1 MFDFRYFTP
10 TKVVFG
16 KNTESQVA
24 DLIKEFGG
32 TKVLI
37 HYGGGSVVRSGL
49 LDRVKATLDQ
59 AGIAHAELGGA
70 VPNPHLGLVYEGI
83 ELCRKEHVDFLL
95 AVGGGSAIDSAKA
108 MGYGLVNEGDVW
120 DFYDYKRQA
129 KGCMP
134 IGVILTLAATGSEM
148 SDSSVITKEE
158 GLVKRGYSSDYSRP
172 KFAIMNPELTMT
184 LPDYQT
190 ACGCTDIMMHTMER
204 YFTNGGNMEI
214 TDALAEGLLRT
225 VKKNMKFICTTR
237 K

>member
-1 MFDFRYFTP
+1 MENFTFYSP
-10 TKVVFG
+10 TKFVFG
-16 KNTESQVA
+16 KGTESQAGSLVKA
-24 DLIKEFGG
+24 FGG
-32 TKVLI
+32 SKVLI

-59 AGIAHAELGGA
+59 AGIAHVELGGA

-83 ELCRKEHVDFLL
+83 ELCKKENVDFLL

-120 DFYDYKRQA
+120 DFYDYKRKA

-134 IGVILTLAATGSEM
+134 LGVILTLAATGSEM

-172 KFAIMNPELTMT
+172 KFAIMNPELT
-184 LPDYQT
+184 D
-190 ACGCTDIMMHTMER
+190 
-204 YFTNGGNMEI
+204 
-214 TDALAEGLLRT
+214 
-225 VKKNMKFICTTR
+225 R
-237 K
+237 KSVV